1 MRGGWVECTL
11 AVSDEPVRTPPM
23 VGRCQ
28 MAVVMHSNTWDRVLN
43 RLRPDGTLILNTSF
57 VTRRDVPAGPRVIE
71 MPATEMGESLGA
83 EMAGC
88 MCVLGAY
95 AAMTGFLEVELISR
109 LLEEILP
116 PYRHRLLEI
125 DRNALRAG
133 ADFANRLPPAMAAA
147 PALSGARS

>member
-1 MRGGWVECTL
+1 MKRDLVIGGMGGQGIVVSTKLLGAAATKAGLYASHYAAYSGEMRGGWVECTL

-88 MCVLGAY
+88 
-95 AAMTGFLEVELISR
+95 
-109 LLEEILP
+109 
-116 PYRHRLLEI
+116 
-125 DRNALRAG
+125 
-133 ADFANRLPPAMAAA
+133 
-147 PALSGARS
+147 